1 VWNQHTLSSKI
12 LTSGGVYIFTNDF
25 ILIIAQNEK
34 KLTKL
39 QQQNA
44 TLTDNAQRRLTGQQL
59 QGQVKKIYSEKK
71 IF

>member
-1 VWNQHTLSSKI
+1 
-12 LTSGGVYIFTNDF
+12 
-25 ILIIAQNEK
+25 
-34 KLTKL
+34 LTKL

-71 IF
+71 NILNEFIG